1 MMDDQWWS
9 MMDLN
14 DHGFPQIDDAAKDHE
29 EPMFRYPAW

>member
-14 DHGFPQIDDAAKDHE
+14 DHGDADGGAAKDHE
-29 EPMFRYPAW
+29 ERMKGLW